1 MEFKDTSLRVSQQ
14 HKGLEA
20 CLPPWGPQDPPQSPE
35 GPRPA
40 GTCPE
45 GFDRGL
51 PQGRGLGPG
60 AAGAL
65 RGAGPPHHEALHAAG
80 LPSRKRPCS
89 SAGRQAPLR
98 PMGPSRGEDYI
109 SQQAARG
116 GGGGRRG

>member
-1 MEFKDTSLRVSQQ
+1 MGAAGT
-14 HKGLEA
+14 
-20 CLPPWGPQDPPQSPE
+20 PPPQSPE

-45 GFDRGL
+45 GLDRGL

-65 RGAGPPHHEALHAAG
+65 RGAGPPHHEALHVAA

-89 SAGRQAPLR
+89 SAGRRAPFR
-98 PMGPSRGEDYI
+98 HMGPSRGENYI
-109 SQQAARG
+109 SQQAVRG
-116 GGGGRRG
+116 GGGESRG